1 MRELSEQEVVRR
13 EKLKLVERPYPDK
26 YETTHTIKE
35 ARELADGTTDVSI
48 AGRIGF
54 MRKMGKLSFIKIKN
68 IEANIQLQIRAD
80 VLGEEKYEEFKKIF
94 DSGDFIG
101 AKGDIITT
109 QTGEKSLEVK
119 DFTFLGKALR
129 PLPEKFHGLQDTE
142 IKYRERYVDLIMNED
157 SRELFLGRSKFY
169 FFLRKFMGENGFLEV
184 ETPIVQTA
192 VSGASAKPFFT
203 HHNAL
208 DIDCNLRIAPEC
220 YLKECN
226 AAGFERV
233 YEVAKC
239 FRNEGM
245 DPQHLQEFTQIEW
258 YASYWNFED
267 NIKFFKE
274 FMRSTAM
281 FLKGTTEVTVGD
293 KTIDLGKEWN
303 RVNYVEALTDAL
315 GFAFINIEDPE
326 ELRTKIIESGKFT
339 KTDLE
344 ECNSLAQLID
354 FCYKRLVRANIF
366 EPTIMWNYP
375 AVLKPLARRND
386 DDNKV
391 VDVFQVIIAGA
402 EICNAYSELVN
413 PEVQR
418 ANFEDQLKAK
428 AQGDDET
435 MDLDEDYLLA
445 MEQGM
450 PPISGLGVGVDRLMM
465 LLYNAA
471 SVRDVVLFPIMRP
484 REK

>member
-1 MRELSEQEVVRR
+1 MRELSEQEIVRR